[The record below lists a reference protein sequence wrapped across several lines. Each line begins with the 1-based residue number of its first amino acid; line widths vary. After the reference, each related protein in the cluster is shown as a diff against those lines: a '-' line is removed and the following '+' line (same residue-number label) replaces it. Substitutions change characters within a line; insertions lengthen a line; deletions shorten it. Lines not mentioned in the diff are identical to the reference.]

1 MDRTLKL
8 ICGIFLALGITF
20 SGVAIY
26 FVRDTQSFVE
36 RGVAVRGEVVD
47 LAWERSISGASGS
60 GVYHPIVKYTT
71 IAGEQR
77 TFRSMNG
84 NSPPSYRVGEAVDV
98 LYDRANPVDAR
109 IASFW
114 SLWLIQIVFGVL
126 VAVFSLFGGGVLLA
140 RLVMARRARDLQRR
154 GMPVE
159 TEFQNVEV
167 NGGFKVNGH
176 APWRIVSRRLDSGTN
191 ALYLYHSQN
200 LWFDPTPFIKSKHV
214 TVFIDPRNPK
224 RYSMDVSFLPKLA
237 N

>member
-1 MDRTLKL
+1 MDRTLNL
-8 ICGIFLALGITF
+8 IGGIFLVFGVTF
-20 SGVAIY
+20 GGLTLY
-26 FVRDTQSFVE
+26 FVRDTQAFVE

-47 LAWERSISGASGS
+47 LDWARSISGASGS

-71 IAGEQR
+71 TAGEQR
-77 TFRSMNG
+77 TFRSTSG
-84 NSPPSYRVGEAVDV
+84 SSPPSYRVGEAVDV
-98 LYDRANPVDAR
+98 LYDRTNPADAR

-114 SLWLIQIVFGVL
+114 SRWIIHIVFGVL
-126 VAVFSLFGGGVLLA
+126 GAVFSLIGGGILLA
-140 RLVMARRARDLQRR
+140 RLVMARRARDLQRH
-154 GMPVE
+154 GMRVE

-167 NGGFKVNGH
+167 NGGFKVNGRS
-176 APWRIVSRRLDSGTN
+176 PWRIVSRWLDPAKN
-191 ALYLYHSQN
+191 ALYLYHSEN

>member
-1 MDRTLKL
+1 MDRTLNL
-8 ICGIFLALGITF
+8 ICGLFLAFGVTF
-20 SGVAIY
+20 SGLTTY

-47 LAWERSISGASGS
+47 LTWERRIPGLSGS

-71 IAGEQR
+71 TAGEPR

-84 NSPPSYRVGEAVDV
+84 SSPPSYRVGEAVDV
-98 LYDRANPVDAR
+98 LYDRTDPADAR

-114 SLWLIQIVFGVL
+114 SLWLVQIIFGVL
-126 VAVFSLFGGGVLLA
+126 AAVFSLIGGGVLLA
-140 RLVMARRARDLQRR
+140 RFMMVRRVRDLLHR
-154 GMPVE
+154 GMPIE

-167 NGGFKVNGH
+167 NGGFKVNGRS
-176 APWRIVSRRLDSGTN
+176 PWRIVSRWLDPGRN
-191 ALYLYHSQN
+191 ALYLYHSEN

>member
-1 MDRTLKL
+1 MDRALNL

-20 SGVAIY
+20 SGLTIY

-47 LAWERSISGASGS
+47 LAWERSISGSSGS

-71 IAGEQR
+71 TAGEQR

-84 NSPPSYRVGEAVDV
+84 SSPPRYRVGEAVDV
-98 LYDRANPVDAR
+98 LYDRTNAADAR

-114 SLWLIQIVFGVL
+114 SLWLIHIVFGVL
-126 VAVFSLFGGGVLLA
+126 GAVFSLIGGGVFFT
-140 RLVMARRARDLQRR
+140 RVMMARRARDLKRH
-154 GMPVE
+154 GTPVE
-159 TEFQNVEV
+159 TEFQNVEL
-167 NGGFKVNGH
+167 NGGFKVNGR
-176 APWRIVSRRLDSGTN
+176 APWRIVSRWLDPAKN
-191 ALYLYHSQN
+191 ALYLYHSEN

-224 RYSMDVSFLPKLA
+224 RYSMDISFLPKLA